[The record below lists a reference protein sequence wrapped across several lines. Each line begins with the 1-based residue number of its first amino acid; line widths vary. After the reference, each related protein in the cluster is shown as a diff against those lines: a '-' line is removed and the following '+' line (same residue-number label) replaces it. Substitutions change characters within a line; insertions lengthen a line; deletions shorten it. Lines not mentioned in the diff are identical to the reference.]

1 MIPPCEIASKT
12 IVPAIKATIAIEMV
26 ERHRLKQ
33 NHIAKIL
40 GISQSAVSK
49 YTRGVR
55 GHIINIERVAR
66 IQPLLADMVD
76 LLLEENTD
84 RTTFLKLFCTTCSVV
99 RQEGLMCKFCQR
111 TEPEVK
117 MEECKFCF
125 NSRLP
130 DHR

>member
-12 IVPAIKATIAIEMV
+12 VIPAIKATIAIELV

-33 NHIAKIL
+33 NHIAQIL

-55 GHIINIERVAR
+55 GHIVRIESTSK
-66 IQPLLADMVD
+66 IQPLIANMVN

-84 RTTFLKLFCTTCSVV
+84 KTDFLKLFCQTCSTI
-99 RQEGLMCKFCQR
+99 RQEGLMCQFCQR
-111 TEPEVK
+111 TEPK
-117 MEECKFCF
+117 AIKEECRFCF
-125 NSRLP
+125 DFDPPSHP
-130 DHR
+130 